1 MKSNVGLTSVADVR
15 QTLKYNGEIT
25 SESNVKSI
33 SHPKFNSKIPKVI
46 FFEFCNIQLRMTS

>member
-33 SHPKFNSKIPKVI
+33 SHPKFNS
-46 FFEFCNIQLRMTS
+46 